1 MSLLPAKTATTAIAL
16 PDIAPITAPMLAE
29 LTKALGVERNILPAD
44 DQISLVWSNLP
55 RLIAKIPPEHRSETI
70 VRMCVAVA
78 SGLFDSAINYAW
90 NAAIIELRNKV
101 RRFGLPVIPQILDK
115 DFDEA
120 ALLDLKDV
128 ELLSLCLKLNLMTED
143 GYFLLDQNRDIR
155 NNFSAAHPTMG
166 SLDEYEFLNFLNRC
180 GSHALTNEKNPRGV
194 DIKAFISAIKA
205 SRFTNDQASLWVG
218 RLSDTFEAQREALF
232 GTLHGI
238 YCDPTSGEE
247 SRQNALEVFEPF
259 KTLLSPK
266 SQSDLVDRHQD
277 YKAKGDEKRSK
288 ASSQFFEKLGLLSL
302 LGDTELHAIFTG
314 ASANLLAVH
323 NAMNNFYNEPPFAR
337 RLAEIVNGS
346 AVPVSAQ
353 FAVVEAVMTCA
364 VGNPYGVCHSAMPQ
378 YEQMIK
384 SFSPNEVTIMLNF
397 GSLPKTT
404 VGQRIKTHSNCRKR
418 FAYLVTLISS
428 SSVPTQARAQYDY
441 WISQPAS

>member
-1 MSLLPAKTATTAIAL
+1 M
-16 PDIAPITAPMLAE
+16 
-29 LTKALGVERNILPAD
+29 
-44 DQISLVWSNLP
+44 
-55 RLIAKIPPEHRSETI
+55 
-70 VRMCVAVA
+70 
-78 SGLFDSAINYAW
+78 
-90 NAAIIELRNKV
+90 
-101 RRFGLPVIPQILDK
+101 RRFGLPVIPQILDN

-128 ELLSLCLKLNLMTED
+128 ELLSLCLKLNLITED
-143 GYFLLDQNRDIR
+143 GYFLLEQNRDIR

-194 DIKAFISAIKA
+194 DIKAFISAVKT
-205 SRFTNDQASLWVG
+205 SRFTNDQTSLWVA
-218 RLSDTFEAQREALF
+218 RLTETFEAQREALF

-247 SRQNALEVFEPF
+247 SRQNALQVFEPF

-266 SQSDLVDRHQD
+266 SQSDLVDRHQE

-288 ASSQFFEKLGLLSL
+288 ASSQFFEKLGALSWL
-302 LGDTELHAIFTG
+302 SDTELHAIFTT

-346 AVPVSAQ
+346 AVPISAQ
-353 FAVVEAVMTCA
+353 YVVVEAATTCA
-364 VGNPYGVCHSAMPQ
+364 VGNPYGVSHAAMPQ
-378 YEQMIK
+378 YEQMIR
-384 SFSPNEVTIMLNF
+384 SFSPNEIVIMLNF
-397 GSLPKTT
+397 GSLQRTP
-404 VGQRIKTHSNCRKR
+404 VGHRIKTYPSCRKR
-418 FAYLVTLISS
+418 FAYLISLISS
-428 SSVPTQARAQYDY
+428 SSVSTQSRAQYDY
-441 WISQPAS
+441 WIAQPTT

>member
-1 MSLLPAKTATTAIAL
+1 
-16 PDIAPITAPMLAE
+16 MLAE

-44 DQISLVWSNLP
+44 DQILHVWSNLP
-55 RLIAKIPPEHRSETI
+55 RLIAKTPPEHRSDTI

-115 DFDEA
+115 DFDDA
-120 ALLDLKDV
+120 ALVDLKDV
-128 ELLSLCLKLNLMTED
+128 ELLSLCLKLNLITED
-143 GYFLLDQNRDIR
+143 GYFLRDQNRDIR

-180 GSHALTNEKNPRGV
+180 GSHALTDEKNPRGV

-205 SRFTNDQASLWVG
+205 SRFTNDQAPLWVS
-218 RLSDTFEAQREALF
+218 RLTDTFDAQREALF

-238 YCDPTSGEE
+238 YCDPNSGEE
-247 SRQNALEVFEPF
+247 ARQNALQIFEPF

-288 ASSQFFEKLGLLSL
+288 ASSQLFEKLGLLSL
-302 LGDTELHAIFTG
+302 LGDTELHAIFTT
-314 ASANLLAVH
+314 ASANLLSVH

-337 RLAEIVNGS
+337 RLAEIMSGS

-353 FAVVEAVMTCA
+353 FAVVDAVTTCA
-364 VGNPYGVCHSAMPQ
+364 VGNPYGVARAAMPQ

-384 SFSPNEVTIMLNF
+384 SFSPNEVAIMLNF

-404 VGQRIKTHSNCRKR
+404 VGQRVKAYPDCRKR
-418 FAYLVTLISS
+418 FAYLVTLIAS
-428 SSVPTQARAQYDY
+428 SSVPTQSRAQYDY
-441 WISQPAS
+441 WITQPTR

>member
-1 MSLLPAKTATTAIAL
+1 
-16 PDIAPITAPMLAE
+16 
-29 LTKALGVERNILPAD
+29 
-44 DQISLVWSNLP
+44 
-55 RLIAKIPPEHRSETI
+55 
-70 VRMCVAVA
+70 MCVAVA

-101 RRFGLPVIPQILDK
+101 RRFGLPVIPQILDQ
-115 DFDEA
+115 DFDEGT
-120 ALLDLKDV
+120 LIDLKDV
-128 ELLSLCLKLNLMTED
+128 ELLNLCLKLNLITED

-205 SRFTNDQASLWVG
+205 SRFTNDQASLWAG
-218 RLSDTFEAQREALF
+218 RLSDTFDAQREALF

-247 SRQNALEVFEPF
+247 SRQNALHVFEPF

-266 SQSDLVDRHQD
+266 AQSDLVDRHQD

-288 ASSQFFEKLGLLSL
+288 ASSQFFEKLGLLTL
-302 LGDTELHAIFTG
+302 LGDTELHAIFTS
-314 ASANLLAVH
+314 AAANLLAVH

-353 FAVVEAVMTCA
+353 FTVVEAVMTCA
-364 VGNPYGVCHSAMPQ
+364 VGNPYGVCRAAMPQ
-378 YEQMIK
+378 YEQLIK
-384 SFSPNEVTIMLNF
+384 SFSPNEVAIMLNF

-404 VGQRIKTHSNCRKR
+404 VGQRIKTYSNCRKR

-441 WISQPAS
+441 WRSQP